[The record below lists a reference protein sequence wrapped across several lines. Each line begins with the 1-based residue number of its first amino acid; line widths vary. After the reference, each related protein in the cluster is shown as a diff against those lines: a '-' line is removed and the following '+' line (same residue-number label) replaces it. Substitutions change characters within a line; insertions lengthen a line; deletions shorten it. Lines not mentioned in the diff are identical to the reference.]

1 MSLSKEQFFSIL
13 DGRSFAD
20 LSVDLGISQPSVRS
34 SFLRIMSR
42 DYPNIWNEG
51 MQVVSSRNQ
60 WAASP
65 SIAWFRENKERI
77 LNILIFQKPRKTTS
91 AAFAASILVSG
102 LSHSDVCDLLNVTS
116 WRLYEMKTGA
126 KPIKPALYEYFLLKT
141 GQTPLVLHPRCN
153 GFYSSSLA

>member
-20 LSVDLGISQPSVRS
+20 LSVDLGISQSSVRS

-51 MQVVSSRNQ
+51 MQVVLSRNQ

-65 SIAWFRENKERI
+65 SIAWFR
-77 LNILIFQKPRKTTS
+77 
-91 AAFAASILVSG
+91 
-102 LSHSDVCDLLNVTS
+102 
-116 WRLYEMKTGA
+116 Y
-126 KPIKPALYEYFLLKT
+126 
-141 GQTPLVLHPRCN
+141 
-153 GFYSSSLA
+153 